1 MLFVLSFESFEKGF
15 LIERDDDMILSCKNC
30 GARIVYDP
38 KINRMRCDYC
48 DSTFDVS
55 EYQVKPGYH
64 EEGPVL
70 ESEIYGGDQEDM
82 ECQIYRCSACGAEI
96 SVNSVEASTFCVY
109 CGSPNVVFSRVA
121 KVKKPKKILP
131 FMITKQQA
139 EMLIRK
145 KLNSGFFIPD
155 EIKNFHTEMLRGIYI
170 PYYITNVAYRD
181 SMVVKSEVGSG
192 KSKHTTYSLRS
203 GYCIFDR
210 MTTDASRK
218 LSDDTSVKLEP
229 YNMTSLRDFNVNYL
243 TGFYSDVTDVD
254 PREACNTA
262 TNRSKVLFNEA
273 VFESVRGSSKEIV
286 SQNPEFVV
294 KQEPMKAMLPAWFL
308 TFRYNNRPYTILV
321 NGQTGKVVGGVPWN
335 KARFIAVV
343 SILALIITILA
354 MTIFGALLLNS
365 GAYSSSSSSSST
377 GKLIVSIIIGSFMA
391 LGAGIQKLK
400 KVLNAIRLTTES
412 SLTSYVSKRQ
422 NGG

>member
-1 MLFVLSFESFEKGF
+1 MNRLKKDF

-30 GARIVYDP
+30 GARIKYDP
-38 KINRMRCDYC
+38 RSNRLQCEYC
-48 DSTFDVS
+48 DSSFDIS
-55 EYQVKPGYH
+55 EYQVKVGYH

-70 ESEIYGGDQEDM
+70 ESEVYGGQDDM

-109 CGSPNVVFSRVA
+109 CGSPNVVFSRIA
-121 KVKKPKKILP
+121 KVKRPKKILP

-145 KLNSGFFIPD
+145 RLNSGFFIPN
-155 EIKNFHTEMLRGIYI
+155 EIKNFHAELIRGIYV

-181 SMVVKSEVGSG
+181 SMVVKSRIKSG
-192 KSKHTTYSLRS
+192 KSSYSIYSLRS

-229 YNMTSLRDFNVNYL
+229 YNMVSLRDFNEGYL
-243 TGFYSDVTDVD
+243 TGFYSDISDVE
-254 PREACNTA
+254 PIEACNTA
-262 TNRSKVLFNEA
+262 TARSKELFNAA
-273 VFESVRGSSKEIV
+273 VLDTVKGSSKEIIN
-286 SQNPEFVV
+286 QNPEFVV
-294 KQEPMKAMLPAWFL
+294 NTEPMKAMLPAWFL
-308 TFRYNNRPYTILV
+308 TFIYKDRPYTILV

-335 KARFIAVV
+335 KELFIGVV
-343 SILALIITILA
+343 LVLGIIITLIA
-354 MTIFGALLLNS
+354 MALLGALLLNS
-365 GAYSSSSSSSST
+365 GGHSSSSNQST
-377 GKLIVSIIIGSFMA
+377 GRLIAAIVVGSFCA
-391 LGAGIQKLK
+391 LGAGITKLK
-400 KVLNAIRLTTES
+400 TVLKSIRLTSES
-412 SLTSYVSKRQ
+412 SLTGYVSKRQ

>member
-1 MLFVLSFESFEKGF
+1 
-15 LIERDDDMILSCKNC
+15 MILSCKNC
-30 GARIVYDP
+30 GARVKYDP
-38 KINRMRCDYC
+38 QRNCMHCEYC
-48 DSTFDVS
+48 DSDFAVS
-55 EYQVKPGYH
+55 EYQVKAGYH

-70 ESEIYGGDQEDM
+70 ESEVYGGQDDM

-109 CGSPNVVFSRVA
+109 CGSPNVVFSRIA
-121 KVKKPKKILP
+121 RVKRPKKILP

-139 EMLIRK
+139 EMNIRRR
-145 KLNSGFFIPD
+145 LNSGFFIPN
-155 EIKNFHTEMLRGIYI
+155 EIKNFHAEMIRGIYV

-181 SMVVKSEVGSG
+181 SMIVKSETGSG
-192 KSKHTTYSLRS
+192 KSRHTIYSLRS

-229 YNMTSLRDFNVNYL
+229 YNMVSLRDFNEGYL
-243 TGFYSDVTDVD
+243 TGFYSDVSDVD

-262 TNRSKVLFNEA
+262 TRRSKELFDEA
-273 VFESVRGSSKEIV
+273 VLKSVKGSSQKIIA
-286 SQNPEFVV
+286 QNPEFVV
-294 KQEPMKAMLPAWFL
+294 NTEPMKVMLPAWFL
-308 TFRYNNRPYTILV
+308 TFRYKDRPYTILV

-335 KARFIAVV
+335 KELFVTVV
-343 SILALIITILA
+343 LVLITIITLVAMVIL
-354 MTIFGALLLNS
+354 GALLLNS
-365 GAYSSSSSSSST
+365 SGYRSSSSSQGT
-377 GKLIVSIIIGSFMA
+377 GKLIGSLVVGSFFA
-391 LGAGIQKLK
+391 LGAGIRKVK
-400 KVLNAIRLTTES
+400 KVLNSIRLTSES